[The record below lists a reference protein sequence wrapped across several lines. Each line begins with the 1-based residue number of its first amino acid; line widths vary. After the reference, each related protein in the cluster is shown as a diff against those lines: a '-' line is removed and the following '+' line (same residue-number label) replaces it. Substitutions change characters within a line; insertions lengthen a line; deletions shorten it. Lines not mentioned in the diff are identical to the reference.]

1 MAAIGDFK
9 GVVQI
14 VIYSRG
20 DAIMEIM
27 SDFFNYHF
35 NAGARIEAQAGAVG
49 QALEDQGLR
58 QGQMLSASKSYY
70 RDQHPDHEVYF
81 NGCIFI
87 KEPVQWWQFSN
98 VGEWFRPSSYRQVWW
113 GDIDLTASRSALALA
128 AGMCGQDLYVTRER
142 YRFDG
147 YHGESKGVRFFAG
160 SGK

>member
-49 QALEDQGLR
+49 QALEDQGLH
-58 QGQMLSASKSYY
+58 QGAMLSQSKSYY
-70 RDQHPDHEVYF
+70 CDQHPDHEVYF

-87 KEPVQWWQFSN
+87 KERKLLALPWM
-98 VGEWFRPSSYRQVWW
+98 RSSYRQVWW
-113 GDIDLTASRSALALA
+113 GDIDLTASRSALTLA

-147 YHGESKGVRFFAG
+147 YHGESEGVRFFAG